1 MGCSARR
8 RPSQEVVTP
17 GVATHMVRR
26 FALGFLS
33 ADGARDPKTLEGKI
47 RPRLPLASSSE
58 NWPPHRCDM
67 ACAYILFVERWTAI
81 AAARR
86 AMTSPYILPKRTRFL
101 ALAPD
106 VVQMTPWA
114 LGPCRHICDTLGCRP
129 YDSRGPQARVVIYA
143 THADVVHMAPTLA
156 WPQSSFMRL
165 GYSRHLCD
173 YPGNL
178 PNHVLRLRPT
188 KPSP

>member
-106 VVQMTPWA
+106 VVHMTPWA

-143 THADVVHMAPTLA
+143 THADVVHMTCHG
-156 WPQSSFMRL
+156 L
-165 GYSRHLCD
+165 GRSRHVCD
-173 YPGNL
+173 
-178 PNHVLRLRPT
+178 
-188 KPSP
+188 